1 MQSLIC
7 DRLWVPFW
15 TIDRQIIH
23 SIKFA
28 IERKRVQQTIQ
39 CFELPQMG
47 KTQEVLR
54 DYEKNTPLNLEAA
67 QVTLSSNQQS
77 DSRAFQSF

>member
-1 MQSLIC
+1 
-7 DRLWVPFW
+7 
-15 TIDRQIIH
+15 
-23 SIKFA
+23 
-28 IERKRVQQTIQ
+28 
-39 CFELPQMG
+39 MG

-54 DYEKNTPLNLEAA
+54 DYEKNTPLNLQLWKLEAA

>member
-1 MQSLIC
+1 
-7 DRLWVPFW
+7 
-15 TIDRQIIH
+15 
-23 SIKFA
+23 
-28 IERKRVQQTIQ
+28 
-39 CFELPQMG
+39 MG

-67 QVTLSSNQQS
+67 QVTVSSNQQS

>member
-1 MQSLIC
+1 
-7 DRLWVPFW
+7 
-15 TIDRQIIH
+15 
-23 SIKFA
+23 
-28 IERKRVQQTIQ
+28 
-39 CFELPQMG
+39 MG

-54 DYEKNTPLNLEAA
+54 DYEKNTPLNLEDA

>member
-1 MQSLIC
+1 
-7 DRLWVPFW
+7 
-15 TIDRQIIH
+15 
-23 SIKFA
+23 
-28 IERKRVQQTIQ
+28 
-39 CFELPQMG
+39 MG

-54 DYEKNTPLNLEAA
+54 DYEKNTPLNLEAV

>member
-1 MQSLIC
+1 
-7 DRLWVPFW
+7 
-15 TIDRQIIH
+15 
-23 SIKFA
+23 
-28 IERKRVQQTIQ
+28 
-39 CFELPQMG
+39 MG

-67 QVTLSSNQQS
+67 QVTLSSNQS